1 MEETDTADVRGVRQ
15 KNEEL
20 DALNGELRDPLE
32 VTKTLSGFINNGVQ
46 QTDAA
51 RLLPPDQVEIL
62 VVEDSPTQAAL
73 LRAILEHRGYR
84 VTHAE
89 NGEHALALARQC
101 KPALV
106 ISDIIMPVMDGFCLC
121 QALKQDAATAEVPV
135 ILLTALTDS
144 RGIISALKAGADYYL
159 TKPYDQ
165 DHLLSQI
172 AFVLS
177 LPPQRFKTED
187 ECLEVDIAGER
198 ETIKTNR
205 RQLINLLFATYENT
219 ARQNQKLAE
228 MRNKLA
234 AFNKRLEAQVRERTA
249 ALSAEIEKRKRKEV
263 LLQQAKEAADA
274 GSRAKS
280 QFLANMS
287 HEIRTPMAGVLG
299 MTELLLQTDLT
310 SQQRK
315 HVEMVRSSGDTLM
328 VVINQILDFSKIEAG
343 GLTVEAT
350 DFSLRGTLEE
360 AMSLL
365 AVPAQ
370 QKNLQLRWQV
380 APEIR
385 DALVGDAG
393 HLRQVLLNLVGN
405 AIKFT
410 QQGEVA
416 VEVEMADGRW
426 PMADGGSLLAGDEG
440 EVHQPSAICHLR
452 FSVRDTGMGILK
464 EKHETI
470 FSAFEQADNS
480 HARQFGGTGLGLAIS
495 SRLVAL
501 MGGRIWV
508 ESEVGHGSTFHFT
521 ALFGIGDATSPS
533 AVGTAPDNAST
544 SVAAVSDQRP
554 ALPPLRI
561 LLAEDNPVNQ
571 ELTLGMLK
579 GRGHAVTIANNG
591 REAVAAVQRCPFDV
605 VLMDLQM
612 PEMDGR
618 EAAAAIR
625 ADEAASHVHLPI
637 IAMTANAL
645 LSERARCLAAGMD
658 EYVTKPVRPK
668 VLFEVIARCLDNA
681 SPGDTQGELIAEGAQ
696 S

>member
-1 MEETDTADVRGVRQ
+1 
-15 KNEEL
+15 
-20 DALNGELRDPLE
+20 
-32 VTKTLSGFINNGVQ
+32 
-46 QTDAA
+46 
-51 RLLPPDQVEIL
+51 
-62 VVEDSPTQAAL
+62 
-73 LRAILEHRGYR
+73 
-84 VTHAE
+84 
-89 NGEHALALARQC
+89 
-101 KPALV
+101 
-106 ISDIIMPVMDGFCLC
+106 
-121 QALKQDAATAEVPV
+121 
-135 ILLTALTDS
+135 
-144 RGIISALKAGADYYL
+144 
-159 TKPYDQ
+159 
-165 DHLLSQI
+165 
-172 AFVLS
+172 
-177 LPPQRFKTED
+177 
-187 ECLEVDIAGER
+187 
-198 ETIKTNR
+198 
-205 RQLINLLFATYENT
+205 
-219 ARQNQKLAE
+219 
-228 MRNKLA
+228 
-234 AFNKRLEAQVRERTA
+234 
-249 ALSAEIEKRKRKEV
+249 
-263 LLQQAKEAADA
+263 
-274 GSRAKS
+274 
-280 QFLANMS
+280 
-287 HEIRTPMAGVLG
+287 
-299 MTELLLQTDLT
+299 
-310 SQQRK
+310 
-315 HVEMVRSSGDTLM
+315 M

-385 DALVGDAG
+385 DALVGDPG

-452 FSVRDTGMGILK
+452 FSVRDTGMGIPK

-533 AVGTAPDNAST
+533 AVATAPDNAST

-554 ALPPLRI
+554 ALAPLRI

-571 ELTLGMLK
+571 ELTLCMLK

-605 VLMDLQM
+605 VLMDVQM

-625 ADEAASHVHLPI
+625 AGEAAGHVHLPI

-645 LSERARCLAAGMD
+645 SSERARCLAAGMD

-668 VLFEVIARCLDNA
+668 VLFEVIARCLETA
-681 SPGDTQGELIAEGAQ
+681 SPADTQGELTAEEAQ
-696 S
+696 L